1 MSCMSFL
8 SRAVRFL
15 CCGLV
20 PSTQE
25 ELTDLSSEPMPVIVT
40 RSEIQGE
47 GEEPTPSMANEWMT
61 DDEPVE
67 VVSLV
72 QPVPSCEGMVFSF
85 SNPTVETSSPVA
97 VEVESQDVGQAVV
110 EETCPV
116 FPSVSEPQPI
126 ENALPRTTDQ
136 LLMVQEQPGPVF
148 VAELLPTLTI
158 SFLGPYKEL
167 VGEDEEGDGD
177 SGRYEGV
184 GETFSSSYPT
194 VETSSPVAVEVE
206 SQDVGQAVVEE
217 TCPVFPSVSEPQP
230 IENALPRT
238 TDQLLMVQEQPGPVF
253 IAELLPTLTVSFL
266 GPYKELVGAD
276 EEGAGDSGRYE
287 GVGETFSS
295 YPTVETSSPVAV
307 EVKSQDIGQAVVEE
321 TCPVFPSV
329 SEPQPIENALPR
341 TTDQLLMVQEQPGPV
356 FVLELLPTLTF
367 SFLGP
372 YKEQVN
378 VEEQGYRDS
387 GRYTGKTDL
396 EQDDGKSCV
405 GYKGTAAAEDD
416 QVVWDRTTISELVD
430 VGDDSRL
437 DTTYVIELTNEDS
450 VEESLNATYTLV
462 SLEDRLD
469 RTFTVDT
476 WECLNRTFINDEYT
490 VYFSTDGDEPP
501 VFPPVVDQVS
511 DFDDLLRWYL
521 REWNG
526 DVLRMYPSRTR
537 QRRVIC

>member
-1 MSCMSFL
+1 MACMGFF

-15 CCGLV
+15 CCGFV

-25 ELTDLSSEPMPVIVT
+25 ELTDLSSEPVPVIVI
-40 RSEIQGE
+40 RSEIQDE
-47 GEEPTPSMANEWMT
+47 DEEPTPSLAVEWMN
-61 DDEPVE
+61 DDEPVD

-72 QPVPSCEGMVFSF
+72 QPGPSCEGMVFSF
-85 SNPTVETSSPVA
+85 SNPMVETSSPVAVEVQPQDVGQAVVEKTCPTFLSVSEPQPIENVLPRTTDQVLMVQEQPGPVFVVELLPTLAVSFLGPDKELVGADKDGNGDPGRFGVGETFSSSYPTVETSSPVAVEVKSQDVGQAVVEETCPVFPSVSEPQPIENVQPRTTDQLLMVQEQPGPVFVAELLPTLTVSFLGPNKELVGADEEGNVDSGRYECVGETFSSSYPTVETSSPVA

-110 EETCPV
+110 EEICPV

-148 VAELLPTLTI
+148 V
-158 SFLGPYKEL
+158 
-167 VGEDEEGDGD
+167 V
-177 SGRYEGV
+177 
-184 GETFSSSYPT
+184 
-194 VETSSPVAVEVE
+194 
-206 SQDVGQAVVEE
+206 
-217 TCPVFPSVSEPQP
+217 
-230 IENALPRT
+230 
-238 TDQLLMVQEQPGPVF
+238 
-253 IAELLPTLTVSFL
+253 
-266 GPYKELVGAD
+266 
-276 EEGAGDSGRYE
+276 
-287 GVGETFSS
+287 
-295 YPTVETSSPVAV
+295 
-307 EVKSQDIGQAVVEE
+307 
-321 TCPVFPSV
+321 
-329 SEPQPIENALPR
+329 
-341 TTDQLLMVQEQPGPV
+341 
-356 FVLELLPTLTF
+356 ELLPTLTF

-372 YKEQVN
+372 YKEQVD
-378 VEEQGYRDS
+378 VKEHGHRDS

-405 GYKGTAAAEDD
+405 GYEGTATAEDD
-416 QVVWDRTTISELVD
+416 QVVWDRTSVSELLD
-430 VGDDSRL
+430 VGDDGRL
-437 DTTYVIELTNEDS
+437 DTTYVIESTSEDS
-450 VEESLNATYTLV
+450 VEESLNTTYTLV

-476 WECLNRTFINDEYT
+476 WECLNRTFISDEYT

-501 VFPPVVDQVS
+501 VFPPVVDEVS